1 MSGPFSYFIT
11 YTSNL
16 PDGGPQT
23 EVRVTRS
30 QMFSSEFLLFVRI
43 FGHCLFAVS
52 CLRENLVLPELSII
66 VPVYNE
72 EEVLHEL
79 HRRLSAALVA
89 LGKTYEIILV
99 DDGSRDRSVAIMKE
113 LAAQDPEHVRN
124 LVFSRNFGHHIALT
138 AGLDHAM
145 GEVIVMMDADLQDQP
160 EELHKLL
167 DKLHKGFDV
176 VYADRQE
183 RQHSWYKTLTSK
195 LFITLVNSAA
205 KTEVPI
211 NSSIYRVMTREV
223 ADALRDCR
231 EKARFLPGLVSW
243 LGYRQTSEPVEHG
256 KRFAGTTKY
265 SLWRLIRLGLN
276 TSTSF
281 SVIPLQIATIA
292 GAIIAILALIFLVYI
307 ILRKILYGF
316 GVMGYASLM
325 FAIMFFGAL
334 QLIVLGLMGEY
345 IGRIYSESQAR
356 PLYLLRDTGPD
367 PIGIRE

>member
-1 MSGPFSYFIT
+1 
-11 YTSNL
+11 L
-16 PDGGPQT
+16 PD
-23 EVRVTRS
+23 
-30 QMFSSEFLLFVRI
+30 
-43 FGHCLFAVS
+43 
-52 CLRENLVLPELSII
+52 LSII

-79 HRRLSAALVA
+79 HKRLTESLGL
-89 LGKTYEIILV
+89 LGKSYEIILV
-99 DDGSRDRSVAIMKE
+99 DDGSRDKSVQIMME
-113 LAAQDPEHVRN
+113 LARRDPKHVRP
-124 LVFSRNFGHHIALT
+124 LVFSRNFGHHLALT
-138 AGLDHAM
+138 AGLDHAT
-145 GEVIVMMDADLQDQP
+145 GDVIVMMDADLQDQP

-167 DKLHKGFDV
+167 AKLDSGFDV

-183 RQHSWYKTLTSK
+183 RQHSWYKTLSSK
-195 LFITLVNSAA
+195 MFIGLINGVA

-223 ADALRDCR
+223 ADALRECR

-265 SLWRLIRLGLN
+265 SFWRLIKLALN

-281 SVIPLQIATIA
+281 SVIPLQLATIVGLVIA
-292 GAIIAILALIFLVYI
+292 GFAFLFLGYI
-307 ILRKILYGF
+307 IIRKIMGGF
-316 GVMGYASLM
+316 AVLGYASIL
-325 FAIMFFGAL
+325 FAVMFFGAL

-356 PLYLLRDTGPD
+356 PLYLLKEMPGMNELKD
-367 PIGIRE
+367 